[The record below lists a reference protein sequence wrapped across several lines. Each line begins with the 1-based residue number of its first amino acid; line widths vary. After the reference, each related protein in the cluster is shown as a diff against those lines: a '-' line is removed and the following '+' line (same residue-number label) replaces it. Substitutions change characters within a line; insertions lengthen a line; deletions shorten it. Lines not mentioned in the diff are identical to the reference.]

1 VWEPYGSHTILM
13 NFVLPIGMGG
23 AAHSILKDKICE
35 VDMTTYIIRRL
46 LLVPVLL
53 FGVTV
58 LIFGM
63 LQFLSPVERSA
74 LYVRDIPKN
83 ENAINGII
91 KQYGLDKPIYVQYW
105 RWLVG
110 HTDPTTGV
118 RKGGILFGDFGYSRT
133 ASQPVSDLIRTRFPN
148 TLDLTLWAVAPV
160 IFIGIWLGVQAAVHQ
175 NGFIDQAARIFS
187 IIGTSFPTFVF
198 GLLMLLIFYANL
210 QWFPPGRLSD
220 WASQV
225 VFAKSFHH
233 YTSLLTI
240 DSLLN
245 GRFDIFWDALRHMLM
260 PILTLSYISWATF
273 VRVTRSSMLE
283 TLRQEY
289 VTTARAKGLK
299 EKTVIFKHAQPNAMI
314 PVVTLAGFQVIGLLG
329 GVVITE
335 TVFNFPG
342 IGQAAAN
349 AAAQLDVVTVLGFAI
364 FNGLILIVANLVVDV
379 LYAVVDPRVRLS

>member
-1 VWEPYGSHTILM
+1 
-13 NFVLPIGMGG
+13 MG
-23 AAHSILKDKICE
+23 
-35 VDMTTYIIRRL
+35 TYIVRRL
-46 LLVPVLL
+46 LLVPLLL

-83 ENAINGII
+83 ENAINAII
-91 KQYGLDKPIYVQYW
+91 KTYGLDQPIYIQYW

-110 HTDPTTGV
+110 HKDTLTGK
-118 RKGGILFGDFGYSRT
+118 RTGGILFGDFGYSRT
-133 ASQPVSDLIRTRFPN
+133 ASTSVLNLIRTRFPN
-148 TLDLTLWAVAPV
+148 TLDLTLWAVGPV
-160 IFIGIWLGVQAAVHQ
+160 ILVGIWLGVLAAVHQ

-187 IIGTSFPTFVF
+187 IVGTSFPTFVF

-225 VFAKSFHH
+225 AFSDSFHH
-233 YTSLLTI
+233 YTTLLTI

-245 GRFDIFWDALRHMLM
+245 GRIDIFWDAMRHMLM

-283 TLRQEY
+283 SLRQEY
-289 VTTARAKGLK
+289 VTTARAKGLP
-299 EKTVIFKHAQPNAMI
+299 EHDVIYRHARPNAML
-314 PVVTLAGFQVIGLLG
+314 PVVTLAGLQVIVLLG

-335 TVFNFPG
+335 TVFNYPG

-349 AAAQLDVVTVLGFAI
+349 AAAQLDVITVLGFAL
-364 FNGLILIVANLVVDV
+364 FNGLILILANLVVDV

>member
-1 VWEPYGSHTILM
+1 
-13 NFVLPIGMGG
+13 
-23 AAHSILKDKICE
+23 
-35 VDMTTYIIRRL
+35 MTTYIVRRL

-58 LIFGM
+58 LIFAM

-83 ENAINGII
+83 DNAINAII
-91 KQYGLDKPIYVQYW
+91 KQYGLDQPIYVQYW
-105 RWLVG
+105 RWMVG
-110 HTDPTTGV
+110 HTINGV
-118 RKGGILFGDFGYSRT
+118 RTGGIIFGDFGYSRT
-133 ASQPVSDLIRTRFPN
+133 ASQPVVDLIRTRFPN

-160 IFIGIWLGVQAAVHQ
+160 ILVGIWLGVQAAVHQ

-187 IIGTSFPTFVF
+187 IVGTSFPTFVF
-198 GLLMLLIFYANL
+198 GLLMLMIFYVSL
-210 QWFPPGRLSD
+210 RWFPPGRLSD

-225 VFAKSFHH
+225 VYLSSFHH

-245 GRFDIFWDALRHMLM
+245 GRLDIFWDAMRHMLM

-283 TLRQEY
+283 TLRMEY
-289 VTTARAKGLK
+289 VTTARAKGLR
-299 EKTVIFKHAQPNAMI
+299 ERDVIFKHAQPNAMI
-314 PVVTLAGFQVIGLLG
+314 PVITLAGFQVIGLLG

-335 TVFNFPG
+335 TVFNYPG
-342 IGQAAAN
+342 IGQAAAS
-349 AAAQLDVVTVLGFAI
+349 AAQQLDVITVLGFAL
-364 FNGLILIVANLVVDV
+364 FNGLILILSNLVVDV
-379 LYAVVDPRVRLS
+379 LYAFIDPRVRLA